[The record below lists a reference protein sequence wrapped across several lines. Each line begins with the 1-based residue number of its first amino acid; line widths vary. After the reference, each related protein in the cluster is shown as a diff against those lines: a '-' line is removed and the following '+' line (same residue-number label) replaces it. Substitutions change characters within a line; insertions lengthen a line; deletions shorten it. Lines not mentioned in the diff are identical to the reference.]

1 MADIVANK
9 SKAYGYNYASLGDI
23 ASQGFPIPKMKTGS
37 EDGKEYVYYYDAELK
52 EWTRGAEIVIP
63 QMKSMNEAQRYGSAL
78 TYARRYT
85 TLMALS
91 LVCDEDKKLETQ
103 PPMEEKTATNEKKM
117 AEKADRW
124 EGLESDNIKDLANE
138 FRALYTKEEQERI
151 LAGLKVD
158 RAEDIGTVNLN
169 KYVNY
174 KKYGKK

>member
-103 PPMEEKTATNEKKM
+103 PPMEEKTANEKTM
-117 AEKADRW
+117 AEKDARW
-124 EGLESDNIKDLANE
+124 DGLKEDLNLKDLANE
-138 FRALYTKEEQERI
+138 FRSLYDNEEQDRI
-151 LAGLKVD
+151 LKGLNLT

>member
-52 EWTRGAEIVIP
+52 EWTRGAEIVVP
-63 QMKSMNEAQRYGSAL
+63 QMKSMNTAQMYGSAL

-103 PPMEEKTATNEKKM
+103 PPMEEKSSNQKSGQAQKD
-117 AEKADRW
+117 ARW
-124 EGLESDNIKDLANE
+124 DGLKEDLNLKDLADE
-138 FRALYTKEEQERI
+138 FRSLYTKEEQDRI
-151 LAGLKVD
+151 LNGLKYE
-158 RAEDIGTVNLN
+158 RAEDIGIVDLQ
-169 KYVNY
+169 KYINF
-174 KKYGKK
+174 KKYCQ

>member
-103 PPMEEKTATNEKKM
+103 PPMEEKTATNEKKV